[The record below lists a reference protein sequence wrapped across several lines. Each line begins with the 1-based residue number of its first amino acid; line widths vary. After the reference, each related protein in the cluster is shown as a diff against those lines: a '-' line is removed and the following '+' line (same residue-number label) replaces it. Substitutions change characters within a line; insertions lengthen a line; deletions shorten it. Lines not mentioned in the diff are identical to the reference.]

1 MYLRELAD
9 LLDGEGLK
17 ANLYI
22 ISGAA
27 MVLGFSARDMTPIVD
42 ASIIPKLRSTEL
54 RLNWLKNTIFR
65 MIG

>member
-27 MVLGFSARDMTPIVD
+27 MVLGFSARDMTLIVD